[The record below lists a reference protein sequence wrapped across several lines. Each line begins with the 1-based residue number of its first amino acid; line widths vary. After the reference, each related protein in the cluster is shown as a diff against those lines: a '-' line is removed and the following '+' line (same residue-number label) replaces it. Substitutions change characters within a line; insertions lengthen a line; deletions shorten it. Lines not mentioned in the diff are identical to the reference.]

1 MLSARP
7 AYDPAATFEVEEE
20 DVEYRRD
27 GATSFLVRLY
37 RPRGSGPFPTL
48 LDVHGGVWSGGTRES
63 DAPISRALA
72 RSGVLVAAIDFR
84 LAPADPYPA
93 SMQDVSYG
101 LRWLKAR
108 APDLGGSAEQVGALG
123 SSSGGHMAVLA
134 ALRPRDSRYGALP
147 LARPSAAA
155 AAGQPDASLAY
166 VVACWP
172 VLDPHARYLYAREV
186 GRAELVAKSE
196 GYFGDEATMREASPT
211 LILERGEDVALPP
224 TLVVAGT
231 ADANVPNEIV
241 DRFVA
246 AYRARGGS
254 VDLARFEGATHGFG
268 NRPGPEAERAIE
280 AIKRFVAGQVGR

>member
-1 MLSARP
+1 
-7 AYDPAATFEVEEE
+7 
-20 DVEYRRD
+20 
-27 GATSFLVRLY
+27 
-37 RPRGSGPFPTL
+37 
-48 LDVHGGVWSGGTRES
+48 
-63 DAPISRALA
+63 
-72 RSGVLVAAIDFR
+72 
-84 LAPADPYPA
+84 
-93 SMQDVSYG
+93 MQDVSYG

-108 APDLGGSAEQVGALG
+108 APELGGSAERVGALG

-134 ALRPRDSRYGALP
+134 ALRPRDGRYGAIG
-147 LARPSAAA
+147 LAGPSSAAA
-155 AAGQPDASLAY
+155 EPDASLAY

-186 GRAELVAKSE
+186 GRAELVEKTL

-211 LILERGEDVALPP
+211 LILERGEEVALPP

-268 NRPGPEAERAIE
+268 NRPGAEAERAIE
-280 AIKRFVAGQVGR
+280 TIKRFVAGQVGR